1 MFRYSSRL
9 PSRPLFAGLGQVRWR
24 RAGSR
29 KTKEKNSGLQV
40 VKTPEELLQEYRNV
54 DIDNLREQYENLN
67 NVRFCEPNRQW
78 ISAMFGLDSVPADFN
93 FLDTPESRVKVRK
106 LLKERYGRISTSIS
120 FNQLYFTDINVGDVV
135 DLSLSL
141 DSNNLAVVAE
151 LPQDIKDPRY
161 TLINKYGD
169 LEFVSKKRFR
179 FRLPSIFPPE
189 WFNGSVMNEQ
199 MILADL
205 GSYAQPIGKVKYKL
219 EENPD
224 RARMFDEI
232 ISQDIN
238 DTEELTTY
246 IVPSLLS
253 GVVSEELSK
262 LNNRAWSLLPD
273 VNLKLETLHN
283 ILQSSNGPVQLN
295 FCEIFRA
302 CNLVN
307 LEKVAKVLRSKD
319 PQTIQKS
326 NKRLHNL
333 LTRMLAIGNQ
343 YDWVSLGKNPF
354 GKVSSTDKM
363 SPEAVYALMLGLRKN
378 NQTYAHDTK
387 NMLPKHVT
395 VVPLETMVEHNK
407 VVQDYESNEQLHGQ
421 LTEYI
426 MQRLKG
432 VSPNTKPEHYER
444 IMEMYRLYIAGS
456 VSSPSCESFLV
467 KIVRRLPSHNHLQ
480 ITRDVIYELLLR
492 LKEIA
497 PNENPIKWWINF
509 PAPGSGLS
517 LKADL
522 EQEFHEKI
530 TKDTLNNFFFVDQEI
545 YNHPRPH
552 FSDVVYC
559 IDSVDA
565 KEIDDGV
572 SVHRI
577 DENKFVVGVFVAD
590 PASYVHP
597 KSTVADIAYERAST
611 LYLPDV
617 GAAANG
623 LSMMPEALTKNI
635 QLGVH
640 GIPQRVLKVSY
651 VVDLANGTA
660 ALAPDGVQFGVADQF
675 LGTDYDSVN
684 KILEDASDSDKIL
697 NEMSAR
703 TNIPASKLSADLKAL
718 YTVADALR
726 KRAVENGR
734 VTVFDNFSMGRRVDT
749 IKEDAE
755 DILIS
760 FKEKRTNQR
769 LLSEVLVS
777 ELMVNAN
784 RLIGE
789 FFRENKIPGLFKI
802 QNKQPTTPEV
812 ARQLRELQ
820 QKKGT
825 VTTNEFFLLGEFLN
839 KSHVA
844 PFPAR
849 HDSLAVEAYATV
861 TSPLR
866 RFADLVNHWQLH
878 CYLSEGTPAF
888 RQEHV
893 NAMAYHLEMRADID
907 KRVSSKIMTFYM
919 FKHLKY
925 LQKSS
930 KEPIRVECVVCRPAS
945 DDGILDVVLS
955 DYGVYGVLET
965 SQSDRTRELLSDI
978 EVGDV
983 IKDAVIVDMDLLE
996 GLLVLRSDSH

>member
-1 MFRYSSRL
+1 MLRYSSRL
-9 PSRPLFAGLGQVRWR
+9 PSRLLFAGVGQLRWR
-24 RAGSR
+24 SAGSR
-29 KTKEKNSGLQV
+29 KTKDKSPRLQV

-67 NVRFCEPNRQW
+67 KVRFCEPNRQW
-78 ISAMFGLDSVPADFN
+78 ISAMFGLESVPKDFN
-93 FLDTPESRVKVRK
+93 FLDTPESRVRVRK
-106 LLKERYGRISTSIS
+106 LLKERYGRMSSSIS
-120 FNQLYFTDINVGDVV
+120 FDQLYFTDINVGDVV

-199 MILADL
+199 TILADL

-253 GVVSEELSK
+253 GILSEELSK

-283 ILQSSNGPVQLN
+283 VLQSSNGPVQLN
-295 FCEIFRA
+295 FCEMFRA
-302 CNLVN
+302 CNLVD

-319 PQTIQKS
+319 PQMIQKS

-343 YDWVSLGKNPF
+343 YDWVALGKNPF
-354 GKVSSTDKM
+354 GKVSNTEKM

-395 VVPLETMVEHNK
+395 VVPLKTIVEHNK
-407 VVQDYESNEQLHGQ
+407 VVEDYEANEQLHGQ
-421 LTEYI
+421 LTDYI
-426 MQRLKG
+426 MQRLKEK
-432 VSPNTKPEHYER
+432 SPKTKPQHYER
-444 IMEMYRLYIAGS
+444 IMDMYRLYIAGS

-467 KIVRRLPSHNHLQ
+467 KIVRRLPSHNHLE

-522 EQEFHEKI
+522 EQEFYGKI
-530 TKDTLNNFFFVDQEI
+530 TKDTLNSFFFVDEEI
-545 YNHPRPH
+545 FNHPRPR

-572 SVHRI
+572 SVQQL
-577 DENKFVVGVFVAD
+577 DENKFLVGVFVAD

-597 KSTVADIAYERAST
+597 NTTVADIAYERAST

-617 GAAANG
+617 GAASNG
-623 LSMMPEALTKNI
+623 LSMMPEVLTKNI
-635 QLGVH
+635 QLGVY

-651 VVDLANGTA
+651 VVDIANGTA
-660 ALAPDGVQFGVADQF
+660 ELASDGVKFGVADQF
-675 LGTDYDSVN
+675 LSTDYDSVH
-684 KILEDASDSDKIL
+684 KILENASDADKIL

-703 TNIPASKLSADLKAL
+703 TNIPASKISADLKAL
-718 YTVADALR
+718 YTAADALR
-726 KRAVENGR
+726 QRAEETGR
-734 VTVFDNFSMGRRVDT
+734 VTVFNNFSMGRRVDT

-760 FKEKRTNQR
+760 FKENRRNQQLR
-769 LLSEVLVS
+769 SEVLVS
-777 ELMVNAN
+777 ELMVNSN
-784 RLIGE
+784 RLMGE
-789 FFRENKIPGLFKI
+789 YFKENKIPGLFKI

-812 ARQLRELQ
+812 AQQLQELQ

-825 VTTNEFFLLGEFLN
+825 VSTNEFFLLSEFLN

-849 HDSLAVEAYATV
+849 HDSLAVDAYATV

-878 CYLSEGTPAF
+878 RYLAEGSPAF

-945 DDGILDVVLS
+945 DDGILDVVLP

-965 SQSDRTRELLSDI
+965 SQSDRSRELLSDV

-996 GLLVLRSDSH
+996 GLLVLKSDSY